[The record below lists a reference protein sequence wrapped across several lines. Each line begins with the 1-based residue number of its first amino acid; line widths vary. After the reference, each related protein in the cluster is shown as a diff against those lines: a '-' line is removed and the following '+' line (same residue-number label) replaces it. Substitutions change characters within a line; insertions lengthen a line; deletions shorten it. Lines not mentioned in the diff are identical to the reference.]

1 MTVLSKEQL
10 ASLDEEK
17 LTEQIGRLSAALKSE
32 IQIPKDAD
40 KEALIDLYLR
50 ALPDDLVPVPAADV
64 KQIKLLRTIRCTDG
78 KNKLAPVKD
87 QVLTIGDDITKKT
100 ADLLIKAGY
109 AVLLK

>member
-17 LTEQIGRLSAALKSE
+17 LTEQIGRLSAALKTE

-50 ALPDDLVPVPAADV
+50 ALPEDLVPAPAADV

-87 QVLTIGDDITKKT
+87 QVLSIGDDITKKT